1 MHAERQ
7 ERLNR
12 IQIWGF
18 VVAAVGAALT
28 LPIVG
33 VAFALAAVALT
44 YRTPLPPARA
54 AGLGLALLCLVLGSP
69 ASARATAAGWWTD
82 RLPAASC

>member
-1 MHAERQ
+1 MDAERQ

-12 IQIWGF
+12 IQVWGF

-28 LPIVG
+28 LPVVG
-33 VAFALAAVALT
+33 ILFGLAAVALT

-54 AGLGLALLCLVLGSP
+54 AGLGLAVLCLVLAVTGIGP
-69 ASARATAAGWWTD
+69 GD
-82 RLPAASC
+82 GGGLID